1 MALKAL
7 QYELQAHRLDGRS
20 CRCGCGPC
28 IQQAAGKEHAN
39 PSLFVASGNL
49 CRVMCVCVCDSTA
62 ANTAHELPLLTSGC
76 MANLRGSSRKKPI
89 LWERLWEGACQCQW
103 EARAGCSAW
112 FEPGVQLNPHGGARS
127 SVVIVCYRY
136 SIADDS
142 FYAQLPAAFARN

>member
-1 MALKAL
+1 MNCKLTALMGAAAGAAAGHAYNKPLGMNMPTPAYL
-7 QYELQAHRLDGRS
+7 LQAATFVVS
-20 CRCGCGPC
+20 C
-28 IQQAAGKEHAN
+28 
-39 PSLFVASGNL
+39 V
-49 CRVMCVCVCDSTA
+49 CVCVCDSTA

-112 FEPGVQLNPHGGARS
+112 LEPGVQLNPHGGARS